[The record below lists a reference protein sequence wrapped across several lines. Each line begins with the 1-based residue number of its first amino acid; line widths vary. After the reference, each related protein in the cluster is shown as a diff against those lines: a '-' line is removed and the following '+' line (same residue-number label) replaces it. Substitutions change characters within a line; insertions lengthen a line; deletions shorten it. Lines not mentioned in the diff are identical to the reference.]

1 MLFLCLLQVLWPQK
15 TSTNYLC
22 FFFLSLDSTLDFDA
36 AHAKVLATVLEVFAG
51 PADKVYISRVLIAF
65 LISNFV
71 HPGNLF
77 TVCATLPASHPTARS
92 SKDSSGHC
100 FFQLIFTQPF
110 LPLAFI
116 ASYLDFFVLL

>member
-1 MLFLCLLQVLWPQK
+1 MSLTSSLATKK

-22 FFFLSLDSTLDFDA
+22 FFILSLDSTLDFDA

-51 PADKVYISRVLIAF
+51 PADKVNISRVLIAF